1 VTTAPSGGPLFDARG
16 CLTPAG
22 LAALRSATPGRAP
35 KEVAAHLA
43 GCQRCQ
49 QRLFDGLRGPGAA
62 APARAGSSGARLV
75 WMLVLVVFG
84 LLALVSG
91 LLVTRWLA
99 AH

>member
-1 VTTAPSGGPLFDARG
+1 MTTAASGGPLFDARG
-16 CLTPAG
+16 CLTAAG
-22 LAALRSATPGRAP
+22 LTALRTAPPGRAP

-43 GCQRCQ
+43 GCPRCQ
-49 QRLFDGLRGPGAA
+49 QRLFEGLRGPGAA
-62 APARAGSSGARLV
+62 APARRGSSSARLV

-84 LLALVSG
+84 VLALVSG